1 MLMNLNTRG
10 LIAPVISYFNGNRRF
25 FDAFTLGTLS
35 SVLSQGLNFVTLVFI
50 TRHLGESNM
59 GHYALIQS
67 TVIMLITFG
76 ILGQNVSSAAL
87 SARFRKRY
95 PNHLGQ
101 LIGNS
106 YIITII
112 STVFV
117 SLASIGF
124 SDVLFSD
131 ILVPEAGKFFSKSII
146 VLWFA
151 GMTFDMMQ
159 AGTLVGLEAYRDLL
173 RTDILKGSFAILII
187 LPLAIFKGLPGV
199 LVGYVLSSFIGM
211 TINQWFIRRALA
223 RLEVKIVFKI
233 NFLLIRR
240 IMKIGLP
247 VFVAALFMSPTTWI
261 TNKLVFDAEGGP
273 YALGIVFVCRQLLV
287 LMQFIPVQI
296 SRVTLPIIANRLGT
310 QEELSIKR
318 LSLLAGL
325 SICIIFVLGGMLFE
339 GPILSIYGLD
349 AEVSSMPYR
358 VTLLTLVFSGINIIV
373 GQFAIAG
380 KNPWNRAY
388 ADGIIA
394 LVIIAVT
401 LLMIRVNLLLALPLA
416 SLIAFI
422 LSNLFLIYATRNEI
436 PWIRKTRF
444 L

>member
-1 MLMNLNTRG
+1 MKQYTRSSFNL
-10 LIAPVISYFNGNRRF
+10 VISYINGNRRF
-25 FDAFTLGTLS
+25 FDALSLGTLS
-35 SVLSQGLNFVTLVFI
+35 SALSQGLNFVTIIFI

-59 GHYALIQS
+59 GYYALIQS

-87 SARFRKRY
+87 TARFRKRY

-106 YIITII
+106 YMIIII

-117 SLASIGF
+117 SLISIGF
-124 SDVLFSD
+124 SDILFSD
-131 ILVPEAGKFFSKSII
+131 ILIPETSKIFSMSII

-151 GMTFDMMQ
+151 CMTFDMMQ

-173 RTDILKGSFAILII
+173 RTDILKGLFAVLII
-187 LPLAIFKGLPGV
+187 LPLAILKGLPGV
-199 LVGYVLSSFIGM
+199 MIGYVLSSFIGM

-223 RLEVKIVFKI
+223 RLEVKIVFKF

-310 QEELSIKR
+310 PEELSIKK

-325 SICIIFVLGGMLFE
+325 SVCLIFALAGILFE
-339 GPILSIYGLD
+339 DPILSIYGLD

-358 VTLLTLVFSGINIIV
+358 VTLITLVFSGINIII

-394 LVIIAVT
+394 LVIITVT
-401 LLMIRVNLLLALPLA
+401 LLMVRVNLLLALPLA
-416 SLIAFI
+416 GLIAFI
-422 LSNLFLIYATRNEI
+422 LSNLFLIYTTRKEI
-436 PWIRKTRF
+436 PWISNTRF